1 MTDSL
6 FCALRRT
13 WVAALP
19 EEQVRQALLQEMIHS
34 LGYPPGHMV
43 LEKSLDQLPHVK
55 KNVSLPKRRAD
66 LIVFGKDLHPHHAL
80 YPLLL
85 VEFKAVPLTDKVLR
99 QLVGYNQ
106 FVGAY
111 FIAAVNQT
119 ESYLG
124 YYHPTQKDFCFRKG
138 FLPYTSLIHQAQQVH
153 LREGP

>member
-1 MTDSL
+1 MADSL
-6 FCALRRT
+6 FCLLRRT

-34 LGYPPGHMV
+34 LGYPPGYMV
-43 LEKSLDQLPHVK
+43 LEKGLDQLPHVK
-55 KNVSLPKRRAD
+55 KNNSPLKRRAD

-85 VEFKAVPLTDKVLR
+85 VECKAVSLTDKVLR

-111 FIAAVNQT
+111 FIAAVNQV

-124 YYHPTQKDFCFRKG
+124 YYHPIQKDFCFRKG
-138 FLPYTSLIHQAQQVH
+138 ILPYTTLIDEARARLQKTH
-153 LREGP
+153 